1 MLYRLRAS
9 LPTRDSIAG
18 NRWLKPF
25 AKPLMQPGLWRF
37 NRRSVPR
44 AVGLGL
50 LAGLTVPVA
59 HTAIAAVLAIPLRA
73 NIVIAA
79 GTTWVSNPLTWLL
92 IFPTEKWL
100 GAFALHLRTVNPS
113 PAANDV
119 VQGWLGWLLQT
130 SGEIALGSVILATVA
145 ATLGYLL
152 TVQLWKWRVGRR
164 WRRRSFARG

>member
-1 MLYRLRAS
+1 MLERLRAS
-9 LPTRDSIAG
+9 LPTRESIAR
-18 NRWLKPF
+18 NPWLKPF
-25 AKPLMQPGLWRF
+25 AGPLMQPGLWRF

-59 HTAIAAVLAIPLRA
+59 HTFIAALLAIPLRA

-79 GTTWVSNPLTWLL
+79 GTTWISNPFTWLL
-92 IFPTEKWL
+92 IFPAEKWL
-100 GAFALHLRTVNPS
+100 GAFALHLRSVSPA

-130 SGEIALGSVILATVA
+130 SGEIALGSVILASVA
-145 ATLGYLL
+145 AVVGYLL
-152 TVQLWKWRVGRR
+152 TVQLWKWRVARR
-164 WRRRSFARG
+164 WRRRRFARA